1 MKTPHESSWTPL
13 LWAMKLLARAK
24 ADQKIS
30 IEPPSYTNLLA
41 SFEKVENVNRKLLR
55 YSWINFPLAYTQVR
69 YISTICII
77 TQFVFHSTLF
87 YFILN
92 QPLFIQVANLA
103 VLTYFLA
110 ALFSRQY
117 FIPGS
122 NDPSFYSVFPN
133 STVTYDPNPPFNKHS
148 PDLIFPFFTIIELI
162 CYMGWIH
169 VATSLLNP
177 FGGIINKYYDS
188 SIIVAFCIYFAC
200 YFNLYLFNFR

>member
-77 TQFVFHSTLF
+77 THKCVSFYLFLFYIKSAFIHLGRKPCRTYIFCCRTIQPSIFHSGFKWPQL
-87 YFILN
+87 L
-92 QPLFIQVANLA
+92 LS
-103 VLTYFLA
+103 
-110 ALFSRQY
+110 FSQH
-117 FIPGS
+117 
-122 NDPSFYSVFPN
+122 N
-133 STVTYDPNPPFNKHS
+133 SYLWSKS
-148 PDLIFPFFTIIELI
+148 
-162 CYMGWIH
+162 
-169 VATSLLNP
+169 SLQ
-177 FGGIINKYYDS
+177 
-188 SIIVAFCIYFAC
+188 
-200 YFNLYLFNFR
+200 

>member
-77 TQFVFHSTLF
+77 THNLCFILLFLILYQICLYSSRSQTLLCLHILLPHYSAVNISFLVQMTPAFTLF
-87 YFILN
+87 FPTQQLLMIQIL
-92 QPLFIQVANLA
+92 
-103 VLTYFLA
+103 
-110 ALFSRQY
+110 
-117 FIPGS
+117 
-122 NDPSFYSVFPN
+122 PSI
-133 STVTYDPNPPFNKHS
+133 STPQ
-148 PDLIFPFFTIIELI
+148 I
-162 CYMGWIH
+162 
-169 VATSLLNP
+169 
-177 FGGIINKYYDS
+177 
-188 SIIVAFCIYFAC
+188 
-200 YFNLYLFNFR
+200 

>member
-77 TQFVFHSTLF
+77 THKKFVFHSTLF

-92 QPLFIQVANLA
+92 LPLFIQVANLA
-103 VLTYFLA
+103 VLTYFVA

-117 FIPGS
+117 FIPDSNANEMRFWPRFGS
-122 NDPSFYSVFPN
+122 CSFPGPWN
-133 STVTYDPNPPFNKHS
+133 CWPLREP
-148 PDLIFPFFTIIELI
+148 
-162 CYMGWIH
+162 
-169 VATSLLNP
+169 A
-177 FGGIINKYYDS
+177 DS
-188 SIIVAFCIYFAC
+188 S
-200 YFNLYLFNFR
+200 RT